1 MGAFC
6 SLAVLRCEY
15 DFEGVS
21 GGQGD
26 DFWERIRGVQP
37 VPLLVECSSM
47 GLLRNSLLFNATP
60 NSAAFPLNIKGSIG
74 EAP

>member
-6 SLAVLRCEY
+6 SFAVLRCEY

-26 DFWERIRGVQP
+26 HFWERLRGVEP
-37 VPLLVECSSM
+37 VPVLDCSST
-47 GLLRNSLLFNATP
+47 GLLGNSLLFNATP
-60 NSAAFPLNIKGSIG
+60 NSAAFPLNIKGTIG

>member
-6 SLAVLRCEY
+6 SFAVLRCEY

-26 DFWERIRGVQP
+26 HFWERLRGVEP
-37 VPLLVECSSM
+37 VPVLECKSA
-47 GLLRNSLLFNATP
+47 GVLRTSLLFNATP
-60 NSAAFPLNIKGSIG
+60 NSAALSLNAQGCI
-74 EAP
+74 